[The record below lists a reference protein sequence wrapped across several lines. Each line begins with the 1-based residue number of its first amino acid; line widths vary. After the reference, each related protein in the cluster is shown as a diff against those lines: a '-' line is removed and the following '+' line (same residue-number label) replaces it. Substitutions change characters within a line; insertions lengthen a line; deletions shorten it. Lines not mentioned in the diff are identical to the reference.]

1 MGFGWVY
8 IDSKTIFGVIRQF
21 TDNKILRKKFI
32 SFSEVAIHQRTKFM
46 WMKTSR
52 LRVLTTK
59 WIGEGWVKLMEN
71 PNLMRSAFSRTGLS
85 LPLNGSRDS
94 EIRFDGEGVDP
105 ITVDSDDE
113 SDSDEN
119 DAENS
124 V

>member
-1 MGFGWVY
+1 
-8 IDSKTIFGVIRQF
+8 
-21 TDNKILRKKFI
+21 
-32 SFSEVAIHQRTKFM
+32 M

-124 V
+124 ESEVSEGIMSDSDSDIASNISRNSIDILNSD

>member
-1 MGFGWVY
+1 
-8 IDSKTIFGVIRQF
+8 
-21 TDNKILRKKFI
+21 
-32 SFSEVAIHQRTKFM
+32 M

-59 WIGEGWVKLMEN
+59 WICEDWVKLMEN

-124 V
+124 KSEVSEGIMSDSDSDASNISNNSIDILNSD